1 MRVLG
6 KYPQR
11 IIVEFRRLVYGMA
24 FFHGV
29 ALERKHYGA
38 MGWNEISD
46 FNRTDLEVSLRQLKD
61 IFFLTP
67 RDEKDE
73 GYELAEL
80 GATLAAIRS
89 AQIIIK
95 HKIFRRIIL
104 KVAGVL
110 PLILSV
116 SFFTGI

>member
-1 MRVLG
+1 
-6 KYPQR
+6 
-11 IIVEFRRLVYGMA
+11 MA

-95 HKIFRRIIL
+95 HKIFL
-104 KVAGVL
+104 
-110 PLILSV
+110 
-116 SFFTGI
+116 F

>member
-1 MRVLG
+1 MNLFIFKTPG

-11 IIVEFRRLVYGMA
+11 IIVEFRRIVYGIS

-38 MGWNEISD
+38 MGWNEIAD
-46 FNRTDLEVSLRQLKD
+46 FNRTDLEVSLRQLKE

-73 GYELAEL
+73 VYELAEL
-80 GATLAAIRS
+80 GATLEAIR
-89 AQIIIK
+89 
-95 HKIFRRIIL
+95 
-104 KVAGVL
+104 
-110 PLILSV
+110 
-116 SFFTGI
+116 